1 MRITDFE
8 SGRSL
13 NDVCLTLTLEE
24 AEELGHY
31 LNRLVSDRHDLRH
44 VHLTEIHG
52 ATVERELAV
61 ALAA

>member
-13 NDVCLTLTLEE
+13 NDVCLTLTREE
-24 AEELGHY
+24 AEELSQY
-31 LNRLVSDRHDLRH
+31 LNRLVSDRRDLRH
-44 VHLTEIHG
+44 VHLTEIQG

>member
-13 NDVCLTLTLEE
+13 NDVCLTLTRDE
-24 AEELGHY
+24 AEELCQY
-31 LNRLVSDRHDLRH
+31 LSRLTSNRPDLRH
-44 VHLTEIHG
+44 VHLTEIRG
-52 ATVERELAV
+52 STVERELAV